1 MPRRDGTGPFG
12 EGPMTGRGAGFC
24 TEFKTPTYRDP
35 IPTSGF
41 GVCFG
46 RGRRIW
52 GGGRGWRNRF
62 YAGGFPRRM
71 RSRNDTPLYQ
81 EPDPEME
88 KQDLKNQI
96 DALRSEL
103 DIIKK
108 RLGEAESTTVS
119 E

>member
-1 MPRRDGTGPFG
+1 
-12 EGPMTGRGAGFC
+12 
-24 TEFKTPTYRDP
+24 
-35 IPTSGF
+35 
-41 GVCFG
+41 
-46 RGRRIW
+46 
-52 GGGRGWRNRF
+52 
-62 YAGGFPRRM
+62 M